1 MKLIKIILIMLVIN
15 LLFLNIENLLTRDDY
30 YILVIVLSDIIIFNY
45 LNSKLKKGDEKWK
58 VSKYI

>member
-45 LNSKLKKGDEKWK
+45 LNSKLKKGDEK
-58 VSKYI
+58 

>member
-1 MKLIKIILIMLVIN
+1 MKLIKIILIMLFVN

-45 LNSKLKKGDEKWK
+45 LNNKLKKGERK
-58 VSKYI
+58 

>member
-45 LNSKLKKGDEKWK
+45 LNNKLKRGERK
-58 VSKYI
+58 

>member
-15 LLFLNIENLLTRDDY
+15 LLFLNIENLLTSDDY

-45 LNSKLKKGDEKWK
+45 LNNKLKRGERK
-58 VSKYI
+58 

>member
-1 MKLIKIILIMLVIN
+1 MKLIKIVLIMLVIN

-45 LNSKLKKGDEKWK
+45 LNKKVK
-58 VSKYI
+58 S